1 MSLSPLG
8 PELLVH
14 SAFDDTAVR
23 RAHSRGTLVRL
34 APGRYVRSDV
44 WLPLDPAER
53 EILRIIAV
61 VSCLRTPVVVS
72 HSSAAS
78 LWSLPRLG
86 SPTSRVH
93 VIDQRLD
100 SATGG
105 TFVLRHA
112 AVLAATE
119 LERVHG
125 TTVTSPVRTAVDL
138 ALSASHRQ
146 AVTALDHGLRTGLF
160 TPADLAAGLQAHPAI
175 QRRRKAQRALDFA
188 DGRANRPGESLSRV
202 VMAEHGFHAP
212 ELQHP
217 FRRETGERAEVDFWW
232 PSVGVVGEFDGEVK
246 YRDREMRG
254 GRSIEQVVIDEKN
267 RENWIRALP
276 EVHGFVRWSW
286 QDATAPGRLARLL
299 TDAGV
304 PAARASTN

>member
-1 MSLSPLG
+1 VSLPPLG

-14 SAFDDTAVR
+14 STFDDTAVR

-44 WLPLDPAER
+44 WLPLDPVDR

-78 LWSLPRLG
+78 LWRLPRLG
-86 SPTSRVH
+86 SATSRVH
-93 VIDQRLD
+93 VIDRSLD

-105 TFVLRHA
+105 TFVVRHA
-112 AVLAATE
+112 TALAPTE
-119 LERVHG
+119 VVSVHG
-125 TTVTSPVRTAVDL
+125 TSVTTPVRTAVDL
-138 ALSASHRQ
+138 ALTATRRH

-202 VMAEHGFHAP
+202 VMAEHGLEAP
-212 ELQHP
+212 ELQRP
-217 FRRETGERAEVDFWW
+217 FRRDNGERAEVDFWW

-246 YRDREMRG
+246 YRDNGMRG

-267 RENWIRALP
+267 RENWLRALP
-276 EVHGFVRWSW
+276 EVRGFARWTW
-286 QDATAPGRLARLL
+286 RDVTTPGRLARIL

-304 PAARASTN
+304 PAARPSTS